1 MLRYRASKI
10 EEFILEQERFTGAVP
25 IRAVLLYAHRGNGRP
40 RGSERNLVTHSD
52 EDMRSRKGHG

>member
-25 IRAVLLYAHRGNGRP
+25 IRAVLLYAHRENGRP
-40 RGSERNLVTHSD
+40 CGSERNSDTHSD
-52 EDMRSRKGHG
+52 EDMRSRKGHD